1 MCSFLSFC
9 STKFWDFSSC
19 TIVWPCSASCPHPWN
34 GDCISSQIQDVHLP
48 SLSWDS
54 LDPHPAYFNNTLRA
68 TSQGPIFYH
77 VVTKK
82 VVKPPK
88 LRLIAC
94 LCWTVLLCTDKQTM
108 VPSVCCAWSG
118 VGWAKLLLHLPG
130 LPLALL
136 STTGGIAMVVF
147 PSECLQ
153 GGEL

>member
-1 MCSFLSFC
+1 
-9 STKFWDFSSC
+9 
-19 TIVWPCSASCPHPWN
+19 
-34 GDCISSQIQDVHLP
+34 
-48 SLSWDS
+48 
-54 LDPHPAYFNNTLRA
+54 
-68 TSQGPIFYH
+68 
-77 VVTKK
+77 
-82 VVKPPK
+82 
-88 LRLIAC
+88 
-94 LCWTVLLCTDKQTM
+94 M